1 MLALPYTSFLLAGT
15 TMWWPH
21 FEDTQK
27 VGSFI
32 ENIVTVYICVRYVLP
47 DLGQQQRLRL
57 NSQCIACWGCRIQ
70 SSHLAIMWWISAWSR
85 RDWIIIMM
93 IMQSCAKQLQ
103 IVSWLIFCKNTKSS
117 NTYLYFSFY
126 RLLWDN
132 TKNFDCVNTHIYY
145 IQHSNQFYNW
155 LEYLMYMRIPIQMRL
170 LDYG

>member
-21 FEDTQK
+21 FEDRQK

-70 SSHLAIMWWISAWSR
+70 SSHLAIMWWISAWSW

-117 NTYLYFSFY
+117 NTCILAFTVCYEITPRILIVLTHTYIIYSTVTSFITDWNTLCIWEYLYRCAY
-126 RLLWDN
+126 
-132 TKNFDCVNTHIYY
+132 
-145 IQHSNQFYNW
+145 
-155 LEYLMYMRIPIQMRL
+155 
-170 LDYG
+170 